1 MTVATLATRDIKPRI
16 ATEIRA
22 DKRSLLSGDHAGEI
36 RELLEHRGVL
46 VFPQINFTDE
56 EQVAFTQTL
65 GTLAT
70 ESRGEQVYNVTLD
83 TSVNKQADYLKG
95 SLYWHLD
102 GTMNEVPIF
111 ASLLA
116 SKVLPKNGG
125 GDTEFCNTY
134 AAYEDLPEDEKEEL
148 ASLRVMHSTWNTLLY
163 YEPEP
168 DIRTLR
174 QMMAIGER
182 ELPLVWNHR
191 SGRIS
196 LVLGCTASHI
206 VGMDLA
212 KSTEIL
218 VRLRDWATQPQF
230 TYRHQWSV
238 GDLVMWDNTGTMHRA
253 KPYDPKSGRLLNRT
267 KLAGEE
273 PFA

>member
-36 RELLEHRGVL
+36 RVLLEHRGVL

-102 GTMNEVPIF
+102 GTLNEVPIF
-111 ASLLA
+111 ASLLS

-125 GDTEFCNTY
+125 GDTE
-134 AAYEDLPEDEKEEL
+134 
-148 ASLRVMHSTWNTLLY
+148 
-163 YEPEP
+163 
-168 DIRTLR
+168 
-174 QMMAIGER
+174 
-182 ELPLVWNHR
+182 
-191 SGRIS
+191 
-196 LVLGCTASHI
+196 
-206 VGMDLA
+206 
-212 KSTEIL
+212 
-218 VRLRDWATQPQF
+218 
-230 TYRHQWSV
+230 
-238 GDLVMWDNTGTMHRA
+238 
-253 KPYDPKSGRLLNRT
+253 
-267 KLAGEE
+267 
-273 PFA
+273 

>member
-168 DIRTLR
+168 DIRDAAADDGDRGAGAASGLDSPLR
-174 QMMAIGER
+174 AQVAGSRVHR
-182 ELPLVWNHR
+182 EPHR
-191 SGRIS
+191 
-196 LVLGCTASHI
+196 
-206 VGMDLA
+206 
-212 KSTEIL
+212 
-218 VRLRDWATQPQF
+218 
-230 TYRHQWSV
+230 RHGS
-238 GDLVMWDNTGTMHRA
+238 
-253 KPYDPKSGRLLNRT
+253 
-267 KLAGEE
+267 GEE
-273 PFA
+273 HRNPGAAA

>member
-168 DIRTLR
+168 DIRDAAADDGDRGAGAAAGLESPLR
-174 QMMAIGER
+174 AQVAGSRVHR
-182 ELPLVWNHR
+182 EPHR
-191 SGRIS
+191 
-196 LVLGCTASHI
+196 
-206 VGMDLA
+206 
-212 KSTEIL
+212 
-218 VRLRDWATQPQF
+218 
-230 TYRHQWSV
+230 RHGS
-238 GDLVMWDNTGTMHRA
+238 
-253 KPYDPKSGRLLNRT
+253 
-267 KLAGEE
+267 GEE
-273 PFA
+273 HRNPGAAA

>member
-168 DIRTLR
+168 DIRDAAADDGDRGAGAAAGLDSPLR
-174 QMMAIGER
+174 AQVAGSRVHR
-182 ELPLVWNHR
+182 EPHR
-191 SGRIS
+191 
-196 LVLGCTASHI
+196 
-206 VGMDLA
+206 
-212 KSTEIL
+212 
-218 VRLRDWATQPQF
+218 
-230 TYRHQWSV
+230 RHGS
-238 GDLVMWDNTGTMHRA
+238 
-253 KPYDPKSGRLLNRT
+253 
-267 KLAGEE
+267 GEE
-273 PFA
+273 HRNPGAAA

>member
-102 GTMNEVPIF
+102 GTLNEVPIF
-111 ASLLA
+111 ASLLS

-230 TYRHQWSV
+230 VYRHQWSV

>member
-1 MTVATLATRDIKPRI
+1 M
-16 ATEIRA
+16 
-22 DKRSLLSGDHAGEI
+22 
-36 RELLEHRGVL
+36 
-46 VFPQINFTDE
+46 
-56 EQVAFTQTL
+56 
-65 GTLAT
+65 
-70 ESRGEQVYNVTLD
+70 YNVTLD

-134 AAYEDLPEDEKEEL
+134 AAYDDLPDDEKEEL

-182 ELPLVWNHR
+182 ELPLGVDSPLRAQVAGSRVHR
-191 SGRIS
+191 EPHR
-196 LVLGCTASHI
+196 
-206 VGMDLA
+206 
-212 KSTEIL
+212 
-218 VRLRDWATQPQF
+218 
-230 TYRHQWSV
+230 RHGS
-238 GDLVMWDNTGTMHRA
+238 
-253 KPYDPKSGRLLNRT
+253 
-267 KLAGEE
+267 GEE
-273 PFA
+273 HRTPGAAA